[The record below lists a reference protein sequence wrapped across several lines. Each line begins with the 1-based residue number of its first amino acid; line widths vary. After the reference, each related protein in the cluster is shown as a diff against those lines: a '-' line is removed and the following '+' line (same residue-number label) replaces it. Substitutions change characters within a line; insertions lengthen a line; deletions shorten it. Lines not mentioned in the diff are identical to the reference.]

1 MKSAKAFLLQI
12 FMMAFLFPAML
23 LSVVQYTQAGDSSP
37 AGQTEP
43 HYITIQRGGELT
55 ELHLEEYVA
64 GVVLAEMPSEFQLE
78 ALKAQAVV
86 ARTFAW
92 KAASTGGKHT
102 DGTLCT
108 NSACCQ
114 GYVSEENYLRY
125 YGTPAEVE
133 KIKSAVYATAG
144 IVITYD
150 GELIEATYFSSSG
163 GSTEDAAAVW
173 GNDYPYLIS
182 RESPEENME
191 EEEITAFSGSYLE
204 SILNTRLE
212 GEPDTWFH
220 DWEYTSGGGV
230 ARVGIGNRFFSG
242 TELRKAL
249 NLRSTLFSITTEHGV
264 VFFHTRGHGHRVGM
278 SQYGA
283 EAMALEGKTFQEI
296 LQYYYSGTEL
306 KTIGQ

>member
-1 MKSAKAFLLQI
+1 MSIIADLKTDCKPFLTFFRSASWYPIAAMEGCTVKSAKAFLLQI

-55 ELHLEEYVA
+55 ELDLEEYVA
-64 GVVLAEMPSEFQLE
+64 GVVLAEMPSEFQPE

-108 NSACCQ
+108 NPACCQ

-133 KIKSAVYATAG
+133 KIKR
-144 IVITYD
+144 IR
-150 GELIEATYFSSSG
+150 L
-163 GSTEDAAAVW
+163 
-173 GNDYPYLIS
+173 P
-182 RESPEENME
+182 
-191 EEEITAFSGSYLE
+191 
-204 SILNTRLE
+204 SILMR
-212 GEPDTWFH
+212 P
-220 DWEYTSGGGV
+220 
-230 ARVGIGNRFFSG
+230 
-242 TELRKAL
+242 
-249 NLRSTLFSITTEHGV
+249 
-264 VFFHTRGHGHRVGM
+264 
-278 SQYGA
+278 
-283 EAMALEGKTFQEI
+283 
-296 LQYYYSGTEL
+296 
-306 KTIGQ
+306 